1 MKRGRLN
8 KETKPALLK
17 RQKESGRGDHSLLLN
32 MSVLVAI
39 ALWAA
44 VTFAQQP
51 TAAGANLF
59 APSVQ
64 AGKEIDAERALPT
77 TRFYRPPTSGTTA
90 KPGTLVRSEPAT
102 DFALPPGSTA
112 TRILYHTRTANNTDP
127 LASGVV
133 LVPYGQPPR
142 HGGSARVPRHV
153 EQRNRCCELGTGSA
167 RRGA

>member
-1 MKRGRLN
+1 
-8 KETKPALLK
+8 
-17 RQKESGRGDHSLLLN
+17 
-32 MSVLVAI
+32 MSVLVAL

-51 TAAGANLF
+51 TAEGANLF

-102 DFALPPGSTA
+102 DFALPPG
-112 TRILYHTRTANNTDP
+112 
-127 LASGVV
+127 
-133 LVPYGQPPR
+133 